1 MPYIEE
7 KKGGFLVGSG
17 GGGGKGGGGSARTP
31 EEAPDNLK
39 STAYALVLDVLSNG
53 EIYGPVH
60 RDDPLRDVYL
70 DGTPV
75 KNSDGTFNFKDI
87 EMHFR
92 YGTPDQEHIPGFPS
106 ASNTTQVGVTL
117 SNTNHYTKLL
127 TNKDLSA
134 VRVTIYSP
142 RLVSL
147 IVEGDRVGDRE
158 GATVEYAIDL
168 SSSGGPYQNVLTT
181 SMTGKGSGYSKT
193 HRIDLPEGEENWSIR
208 VRRITPVST
217 SSNVE
222 NTLIVQS
229 VTEVVD
235 GKFRYPMTAI
245 AGMKVDSS
253 QFSSIPTRAFR
264 VRGQIIK
271 VPSNYDPITRK
282 YTGTWDGTFKRAWS
296 NNPAWVYYDI
306 LTNKLYGL
314 GERVQSWM
322 VDRYSLYQIGAYC
335 DQMVPDGFGG
345 MEPRFACNVYIQ
357 GQEDAL
363 KVLNDLASV
372 FRGMSYWAN
381 GEITAVADR
390 PSDPVYTFTNS
401 NVVDGSFHYS
411 GSDLST
417 RYTTALV
424 SWNDPEDFYAAKV
437 EVVQDLTGIAKR
449 GIRKVEVNAF
459 GCTSR
464 GQAHRVGNYILYTSR
479 RETGAVSFTV
489 GLDGVIPQPGDVVK
503 IADKN
508 RAGRALGGRVA
519 SATSTQITT
528 DQDQKIKVR
537 DTLLVNMPDGKV
549 ESRKVQAV
557 SGRTV
562 TVSPR
567 FSKVPQKESV
577 WAVDSSDL
585 VTQLARVIS
594 VAETDD
600 VNYAISAVLHSP
612 NKYDEIDHNIDL
624 EELPVSVIPPRNQV
638 APKNIRLSDY
648 TTIHQ
653 GSSVGHLVIEWDKAP
668 NAINYDVQWRKD
680 NGEWISEP
688 RTGTRYITISNIY
701 SGNYEAR
708 VRAINALDVPSL
720 WGSSSIH
727 TVTGLGID
735 PPSIIGL
742 ETNSIPWGI
751 ELKWFFST
759 TVNIVSHTQIRFSR
773 TPNFNDS
780 QLLGDIAYPT
790 RNYSHT
796 NLAAG
801 VELFYWARLIDKNGV
816 QGPWFPSEDEAGV
829 RGQTSIQ
836 ADEYNELITQE
847 IVESALGQQLM
858 EDIQAIPDIKDQLTD
873 FGIDFEQIG
882 INFDQ
887 IDGKFSATDAEI
899 TALEAQVAQLI
910 GTEEWDPDST
920 YLEGTLVQ
928 DAGALYRAQKDV
940 PAGTPVNNTE
950 FWIKVGDF
958 SSLGEAVTALL
969 ARMNVAETTIDSITG
984 QVTAHAQQLTT
995 LASEVQSIDGQVQGN
1010 ATAIDRI
1017 ETEVTEL
1024 DGVVSAV
1031 SERESL
1037 IVASLR
1043 DADDGHG
1050 QLTNVINTHTNR
1062 AWIKENQTAIVTAEE
1077 AIARVEL
1084 ELGAQIDENRSFIT
1098 QSFEA
1103 IADLDRAQ
1111 SIVTT
1116 ELWSAVGDNQS
1127 SIQSTNQTI
1136 ADNQSAQSLI
1146 NDALEARI
1154 DSADSNISANAGAVS
1169 ALEVR
1174 VNEHDGELSS
1184 QSSSITSLQNKLTTT
1199 DGKITANAGAI
1210 SGLQTTVSTQ
1220 GGLISSQGQSITQ
1233 LQNSLNDPSTGLTAN
1248 AAAISSLNTK
1258 VNTVDGKVTA
1268 QAKSINQ
1275 IESRVGGVSA
1285 SVQDLSRTITSIDGK
1300 IQATRTIKVAV
1311 NSGGTQYMAGI
1322 GVGVDNSTGGMQS
1335 QVVVVA
1341 NRFSVMHTIN
1351 GSPKAVFSVQGGV
1364 AFINDAM
1371 IRNASITTAKIKDAS
1386 VGTLKIGNNAVT
1398 VPSGN
1403 YIPGTMHTGI
1413 EETKIIELNVT
1424 TTGQPVH
1431 VQVSFFAKWLGNI
1444 DSNKN
1449 KTHEWNM
1456 KVVRHSRRADGSI
1469 TISNRFSGPI
1479 GYAQVHNTNTYGYG
1493 LGSISYSFKDEVWAT
1508 NSTYFVYVWA
1518 RHEAGG
1524 RFDSPVG
1531 LAVNQR
1537 TIMVTEL
1544 KR

>member
-1 MPYIEE
+1 MSYFEE

-17 GGGGKGGGGSARTP
+17 GGKGGGGSIRTP
-31 EEAPDNLK
+31 VEAPDNLK

-60 RDDPLRDVYL
+60 REDPLRDVYL

-75 KNSDGTFNFKDI
+75 KNSDGTLNFNDI
-87 EMHFR
+87 EVHFR

-106 ASNTTQVGVTL
+106 SSNTIQVGVTL
-117 SNTNHYTKLL
+117 TNTNHYTKLI
-127 TNKDLSA
+127 TNKDVSA
-134 VRVTIYSP
+134 VRVTVYSP
-142 RLVSL
+142 RLVRT
-147 IVEGDRVGDRE
+147 IMEGDRMGDRE
-158 GATVEYAIDL
+158 GVTVEYAIDL

-181 SMTGKGSGYSKT
+181 SMTGKGSGYSRT
-193 HRIDLPEGEENWSIR
+193 HRINLPEGEENWSIR
-208 VRRITPVST
+208 VRRITPEST

-222 NTLIVQS
+222 NTLIVS
-229 VTEVVD
+229 TVTEVVD

-253 QFSSIPTRAFR
+253 QFSNIPTRAFH

-271 VPSNYDPITRK
+271 VPSNYDPITRT

-345 MEPRFACNVYIQ
+345 MEPRFTCNVYIQ

-363 KVLNDLASV
+363 KVLNDLTSV

-381 GEITAVADR
+381 GEIIAVADR
-390 PSDPVYTFTNS
+390 PTDPVYTFTNS

-424 SWNDPEDFYAAKV
+424 SWNDPEDFYDAKV
-437 EVVQDLTGIAKR
+437 EVVQDLDGIAKH
-449 GIRKVEVNAF
+449 GIRKVEVKAF

-479 RETGAVSFTV
+479 LETEAVSFTV

-519 SATSTQITT
+519 SATLTQITT
-528 DQDQKIKVR
+528 DQDQEIKVG

-562 TVSPR
+562 TVTPE
-567 FSKVPQKESV
+567 FSKVPHKESV

-594 VAETDD
+594 VAETDE

-612 NKYDEIDHNIDL
+612 NKYDEIDYNIDL

-638 APKNIRLSDY
+638 APDNIRLSDY

-653 GSSVGHLVIEWDKAP
+653 GSSVGHLVIEWDQTP

-708 VRAINALDVPSL
+708 VRAINALDVHSL

-727 TVTGLGID
+727 TVTGLVGID
-735 PPSIIGL
+735 PSTVIGL
-742 ETNSIPWGI
+742 ATNPIPWGI
-751 ELKWFFST
+751 ELKWFFSST
-759 TVNIVSHTQIRFSR
+759 INIVSHTQIRFSR
-773 TPNFNDS
+773 TPDFNDS

-790 RNYSHT
+790 RTYSHT

-816 QGPWFPSEDEAGV
+816 QGPWFPPENEAGV
-829 RGQTSIQ
+829 RGQASSL

-858 EDIQAIPDIKDQLTD
+858 GGIESIPDIKNQLID
-873 FGIDFEQIG
+873 FGF
-882 INFDQ
+882 NFDQ
-887 IDGKFSATDAEI
+887 IDNRFSATDAEI
-899 TALEAQVAQLI
+899 SALEAQVTQLI
-910 GTEEWDPDST
+910 GTEEWKPGSP
-920 YLEGTLVQ
+920 YLEGSLVQ
-928 DAGALYRAQKDV
+928 FAGSLYRAQKDV
-940 PAGTPVNNTE
+940 PVGTPVSNVE
-950 FWIKVGDF
+950 FWLNVGDF

-969 ARMNVAETTIDSITG
+969 ARMNVAETDIDSITG
-984 QVTAHAQQLTT
+984 QITAHAQQLTT
-995 LASEVQSIDGQVQGN
+995 LATEIQSVDGRVQGN

-1017 ETEVTEL
+1017 DTEVSEL
-1024 DGVVSAV
+1024 DGVVTSVA
-1031 SERESL
+1031 ERESL
-1037 IVASLR
+1037 IIASLR

-1050 QLTNVINTHTNR
+1050 QLVNVINTHTNR
-1062 AWIKENQTAIVTAEE
+1062 AWIKENQTAITTAEE
-1077 AIARVEL
+1077 SIARVEL
-1084 ELGAQIDENRSFIT
+1084 ELGAQINENRSYINQT
-1098 QSFEA
+1098 FEA
-1103 IADLDRAQ
+1103 IATLESAQ
-1111 SIVTT
+1111 STINT
-1116 ELWSAVGDNQS
+1116 ELWSAVGNNQS
-1127 SIQSTNQTI
+1127 TIQSTNQTI

-1146 NDALEARI
+1146 NDALSSRI
-1154 DSADSNISANAGAVS
+1154 DDVDAGVSANADGLSQLSTRVNNHDGVLSSHGNSITQLQNDLSAADGAITGNATAINELDSRVDIVDGRVTATNSEVTQLKSRVDATETGVS
-1169 ALEVR
+1169 ANASAIALLQTKTEQQGV
-1174 VNEHDGELSS
+1174 LISS
-1184 QSSSITSLQNKLTTT
+1184 NSSSITQLQNDLTTT
-1199 DGKITANAGAI
+1199 DGKVTANAGAI
-1210 SGLQTTVSTQ
+1210 SGLQTTVTSHGNT
-1220 GGLISSQGQSITQ
+1220 LTSQGQSITQ
-1233 LQNSLNDPSTGLTAN
+1233 LQNRVNDPSTGLSAN

-1258 VNTVDGKVTA
+1258 VNAIDGKVTS
-1268 QAKSINQ
+1268 QATSINQ
-1275 IESRVGGVSA
+1275 IESSVGDMSA
-1285 SVQDLSRTITSIDGK
+1285 TVQDLSSTVASHDGK
-1300 IQATRTIKVAV
+1300 IQATRTIKVEV
-1311 NSGGTQYMAGI
+1311 NSDGTQYLAGI

-1341 NRFSVMHTIN
+1341 DRFSVMHTIN
-1351 GSPKAVFSVQGGV
+1351 GSPKSVFSVQGGV
-1364 AFINDAM
+1364 AFLNDAM
-1371 IRNASITTAKIKDAS
+1371 IRNASIGSAKFSDWLESDARNS
-1386 VGTLKIGNNAVT
+1386 Q
-1398 VPSGN
+1398 
-1403 YIPGTMHTGI
+1403 
-1413 EETKIIELNVT
+1413 
-1424 TTGQPVH
+1424 GQPVLRMNFRTGEIQLNGNQTSNGRL
-1431 VQVSFFAKWLGNI
+1431 VINNSQVLVYDGNNRLRVRLGL
-1444 DSNKN
+1444 
-1449 KTHEWNM
+1449 W
-1456 KVVRHSRRADGSI
+1456 
-1469 TISNRFSGPI
+1469 
-1479 GYAQVHNTNTYGYG
+1479 
-1493 LGSISYSFKDEVWAT
+1493 
-1508 NSTYFVYVWA
+1508 
-1518 RHEAGG
+1518 
-1524 RFDSPVG
+1524 
-1531 LAVNQR
+1531 
-1537 TIMVTEL
+1537 
-1544 KR
+1544 